1 MPNAPVCT
9 CLFPQFSIS
18 LSFLLFKKNSQ
29 KVILG
34 KPKCRTTLCVHT
46 SVYVCIPL
54 CVCVCACVH
63 VSCVCFQLCKNGV
76 LLYVCVCVCVTCC
89 SYFQCTDELPQYSLF
104 AQLTNESD
112 DYVVSGLMC
121 STVHLLC
128 ATTNFSC
135 CSLLHREHL

>member
-1 MPNAPVCT
+1 MY
-9 CLFPQFSIS
+9 LSIS
-18 LSFLLFKKNSQ
+18 TVLHLTKFLAIQEEQSEGDFRQTKVSYNSVCAYQ
-29 KVILG
+29 
-34 KPKCRTTLCVHT
+34 CVRVYT
-46 SVYVCIPL
+46 SV

-89 SYFQCTDELPQYSLF
+89 SYFQCTDELAQYSLF